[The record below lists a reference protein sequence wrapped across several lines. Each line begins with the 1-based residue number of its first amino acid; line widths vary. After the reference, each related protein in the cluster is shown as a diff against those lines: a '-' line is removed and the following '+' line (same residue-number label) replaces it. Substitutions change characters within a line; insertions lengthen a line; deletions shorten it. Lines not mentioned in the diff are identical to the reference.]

1 MKQETIQFIMQR
13 MSGWLDNSQM
23 VILQDTL
30 NESLKMTE
38 KVYRVM
44 NHWDN
49 PLNQGDCPQ
58 PYNGLDSLSLSLK
71 I

>member
-38 KVYRVM
+38 TRSTMK
-44 NHWDN
+44 
-49 PLNQGDCPQ
+49 
-58 PYNGLDSLSLSLK
+58 
-71 I
+71 